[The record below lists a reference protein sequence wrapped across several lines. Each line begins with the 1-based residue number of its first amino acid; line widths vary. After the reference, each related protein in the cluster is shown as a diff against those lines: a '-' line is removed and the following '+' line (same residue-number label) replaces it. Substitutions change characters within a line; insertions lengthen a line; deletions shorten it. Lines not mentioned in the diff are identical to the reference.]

1 MLQRCHVCGRVDET
15 CKPCEHCGWWFCGK
29 HIDPEQH
36 GCTGLKILRQ
46 AAVKPERQEKPEE
59 TVMLI
64 PLERETP
71 SLEKPIPPA
80 SSPAAG
86 SLLDENLSEGL
97 AMLKWMVFLHL
108 LGNFPIIAAL
118 TFLNVITFA
127 IGSLTSLSSLIAL
140 NPVVA
145 IELLIRALSFW
156 SFIYNPGDPIS
167 ILMTIIFMLSLLSV
181 GGIPIVSFVE
191 FNYLLSAFN
200 PFKDYDESFGKPIML
215 FKIGRA
221 GFLMFPLSLIA
232 MLIEAAVVGR
242 ASTTLMLM
250 WVWIIM
256 LALGQIG
263 LALGLF
269 KLRKKLGD
277 SRFSTAATMFII
289 NLVLSLALSPLAV
302 VAGLAGWVL
311 TSLATRAALKR
322 KVSQTV
328 YT

>member
-1 MLQRCHVCGRVDET
+1 
-15 CKPCEHCGWWFCGK
+15 
-29 HIDPEQH
+29 
-36 GCTGLKILRQ
+36 
-46 AAVKPERQEKPEE
+46 
-59 TVMLI
+59 
-64 PLERETP
+64 
-71 SLEKPIPPA
+71 
-80 SSPAAG
+80 
-86 SLLDENLSEGL
+86 
-97 AMLKWMVFLHL
+97 MLKWMVFLHL

-242 ASTTLMLM
+242 ASTTLMLL
-250 WVWIIM
+250 WVW
-256 LALGQIG
+256 
-263 LALGLF
+263 
-269 KLRKKLGD
+269 
-277 SRFSTAATMFII
+277 
-289 NLVLSLALSPLAV
+289 V
-302 VAGLAGWVL
+302 
-311 TSLATRAALKR
+311 
-322 KVSQTV
+322 
-328 YT
+328 